1 MDPLIGAALIST
13 AGGGLLSGFGQK
25 SANKQNLQIAREQM
39 AFQERMANT
48 AHQREVEDL
57 RKAGL
62 NPLLSAGA
70 GAASP
75 SGASATMGNVG
86 AAAAKDISRAPEV
99 VMALQQQRANIGQT
113 LAQESYIKSQEDYV
127 DAQKNNAELQNQL
140 TQMTIDWYKD
150 HPNFAPGVNPGFYT
164 GTGASGIVDSLTSR
178 AWNIGSKLGEFV
190 GEKFYNLT
198 HPNRP
203 KYGHYDKK
211 THKMVYNND

>member
-13 AGGGLLSGFGQK
+13 TGGGLLSGFGQK
-25 SANKQNLQIAREQM
+25 SANSANLAIAREQM

-70 GAASP
+70 GAATP

-99 VMALQQQRANIGQT
+99 VMAMQQQRAGIDQT
-113 LAQESYIKSQEDYV
+113 RAQEAYIKSQEKYV
-127 DAQKNNAELQNQL
+127 DTQQKGADLQNQL
-140 TQMTIDWYKD
+140 TEMTINWYKD
-150 HPNFAPGVNPGFYT
+150 HPGYAPGIESGVHT
-164 GTGASGIVDSLTSR
+164 GKGISSVIDNVTDRLDKFKNWLKTKSKETGKTWLYG
-178 AWNIGSKLGEFV
+178 
-190 GEKFYNLT
+190 
-198 HPNRP
+198 
-203 KYGHYDKK
+203 KY
-211 THKMVYNND
+211 